1 MVMQGTQPPQL
12 TEFLCINP
20 LRYPGEFDVPF
31 VVHVASRWLTPIGN
45 RTPARRVQPKAP
57 VFIEHT
63 LSLPGLETNMNHTTP
78 IVIILLFA
86 MMPLTSAW
94 AQTTPEPM
102 SPERLERVKKYRDQR
117 ETRRKAMIDRRSA
130 KKALRESQQELDD
143 EKSQRRLK
151 RQQQIED
158 RKTLLERPQI
168 RRETREALTGRNI
181 TSRRLPS
188 KEVVTAK
195 REYIRAQRE
204 VRSQQ
209 NQHNQRIAIL
219 KRILEVAKEQN
230 DERAIKQ
237 ARQLLDKEASYW
249 RVMRAQNARKL
260 SAAKAALTR
269 SEKES
274 VTRPAAATTPKEV
287 SP

>member
-1 MVMQGTQPPQL
+1 
-12 TEFLCINP
+12 
-20 LRYPGEFDVPF
+20 
-31 VVHVASRWLTPIGN
+31 
-45 RTPARRVQPKAP
+45 
-57 VFIEHT
+57 
-63 LSLPGLETNMNHTTP
+63 MNHTTP